1 MGFCLAAP
9 LPGGFMQFAY
19 DMIGVDIGTTST
31 KAVRFDAAGAV
42 AARQAV
48 SYPLRMPS
56 AGAAEQEPERI
67 FQAVVAA
74 IRGVAQGR
82 EEGRPLGL
90 AFGAAMHSLIAL
102 AADGR
107 PLTNSITWADNRA
120 APWAAQVL
128 AQGGTALYQR
138 TGTPIHPMS
147 PLVKLVWLKNEHPA
161 IFRQAARFV
170 SIKEYVCYRLFGRY
184 LVDYAMAAATGML
197 DLARLDWDAQA
208 LQLAG
213 ISSGQL
219 SDLVPTTY
227 VLPGLPADTAQLL
240 ALPAATAAVIGASDG
255 VLSNLG
261 LDAIRPGVVALS
273 IGTSGAV
280 RTAVDRPVTDP
291 GGRLFCYPL
300 TGQHWVLGGAVNSG
314 GIILAW
320 ARDQLAGAEAGAAQ
334 GRDPL
339 EMALDLAATA
349 PPGAAG
355 LLFHPY
361 LAGERAPLWDAQA
374 RGSFYG
380 LNLRHTKAHLLRAV
394 AEGVLLNL
402 RQVLALLE
410 AVAGRSTDHLHASGG
425 FAQSAF
431 LRQLLA
437 DVFDRPV
444 IIPQSIES
452 ACRGA
457 AILGLYALQAVPS
470 LDVAAALAGQ
480 AVALQP
486 DPGAAAVY
494 RQVLPVFTR
503 VQAVLAQEY
512 AAVARL
518 QETLPSGSSA
528 T

>member
-1 MGFCLAAP
+1 
-9 LPGGFMQFAY
+9 MQFAY

-31 KAVRFDAAGAV
+31 KVVRFDASGAI
-42 AARQAV
+42 AARHAV
-48 SYPLRMPS
+48 GYPLLMP
-56 AGAAEQEPERI
+56 ATGAAEQEPERI

-74 IRGVAQGR
+74 IRAVAQGR

-128 AQGGTALYQR
+128 AQGGLPLYQR

-147 PLVKLVWLKNEHPA
+147 PLVKLVWLKNERPG
-161 IFRQAARFV
+161 IFRKAARFV
-170 SIKEYVCYRLFGRY
+170 SIKEYVFYRLFGCY

-197 DLARLDWDAQA
+197 DLARLDWDTQA
-208 LQLAG
+208 LHLAG
-213 ISSGQL
+213 ISSSQL
-219 SDLVPTTY
+219 SELVSTTA
-227 VLPGLPADTAQLL
+227 VLPGLPADTARLL
-240 ALPAATAAVIGASDG
+240 ALPPATPTVIGASDG

-300 TGQHWVLGGAVNSG
+300 TEQHWVLGGAVNNG

-320 ARDQLAGAEAGAAQ
+320 ARDQLAEVEAAEAQ

-339 EMALDLAATA
+339 EAALALAATA

-361 LAGERAPLWDAQA
+361 LAGERAPLWDADA

-394 AEGVLLNL
+394 AEGVLMNL

-410 AVAGRSTDHLHASGG
+410 EVAGCTGHLHASGG

-444 IIPQSIES
+444 VIPQSIES
-452 ACRGA
+452 ACLGA

-470 LDVAAALAGQ
+470 LDVAAALGGQ
-480 AVALQP
+480 AATLQP
-486 DPGAAAVY
+486 DPAAAAVY
-494 RQVLPVFTR
+494 RQVLPVFMR
-503 VQAVLAQEY
+503 VQAALAQEY
-512 AAVARL
+512 AAIARL
-518 QETLPSGSSA
+518 QETLPQSSGGA
-528 T
+528 

>member
-1 MGFCLAAP
+1 
-9 LPGGFMQFAY
+9 MQLAY

-31 KAVRFDAAGAV
+31 KAVRFDGAGAV
-42 AARQAV
+42 AARHAV
-48 SYPLRMPS
+48 GYPLLMPA

-67 FQAVVAA
+67 FQAVVTA
-74 IRGVAQGR
+74 IRAVAQGH
-82 EEGRPLGL
+82 EAERPLGL

-120 APWAAQVL
+120 APWAEQVL
-128 AQGGTALYQR
+128 VQGGPALYRR

-147 PLVKLVWLKNEHPA
+147 PLVKLVWLKNAHPG
-161 IFRQAARFV
+161 IFRQAVRFV
-170 SIKEYVCYRLFGRY
+170 SIKEYVFYRLYGRY
-184 LVDYAMAAATGML
+184 LVDYAMAAASGML

-227 VLPGLPADTAQLL
+227 VLPALPANAARLL
-240 ALPAATAAVIGASDG
+240 ALPATTPAVIGASDG
-255 VLSNLG
+255 VLSSLG

-280 RTAVDRPVTDP
+280 RCAVDRPVTDP

-300 TGQHWVLGGAVNSG
+300 TGQHWILGGAVNNG

-320 ARDQLAGAEAGAAQ
+320 ARDQLAGADAAPE
-334 GRDPL
+334 RDPL
-339 EMALDLAATA
+339 ETALALAATA
-349 PPGAAG
+349 PPGSAG

-361 LAGERAPLWDAQA
+361 LAGERAPLWNAHA

-410 AVAGRSTDHLHASGG
+410 AVAGRTHHLHASGG

-444 IIPQSIES
+444 MIPQSIES
-452 ACRGA
+452 ACLGA

-470 LDVAAALAGQ
+470 LDVASALAGQ
-480 AVALQP
+480 AAVLQP
-486 DPGAAAVY
+486 DAAAAAVY

-503 VQAVLAQEY
+503 VQAALAQEY
-512 AAVARL
+512 DAVARL
-518 QETLPSGSSA
+518 QETLPQNSGA
-528 T
+528 